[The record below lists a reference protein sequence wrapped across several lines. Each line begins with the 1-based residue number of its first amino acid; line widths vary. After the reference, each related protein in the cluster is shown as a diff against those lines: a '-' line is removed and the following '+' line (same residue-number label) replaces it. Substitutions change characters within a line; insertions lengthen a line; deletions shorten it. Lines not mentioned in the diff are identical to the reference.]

1 MATSAPIFIPTSC
14 IKKKNAILIKGFA
27 TYSMNLNY
35 VCMLKSPGLTS
46 RDSDLIDL
54 GYFGVKGMGKRDSE
68 LDVHE
73 VFRWLFWP
81 FVLKNLEKPYFIFIK

>member
-1 MATSAPIFIPTSC
+1 MSSALKSTGTFQSIWQPQHLSLSLLLVL
-14 IKKKNAILIKGFA
+14 KKKNAILIKGFA
-27 TYSMNLNY
+27 TYSMDLNY

-73 VFRWLFWP
+73 VFR
-81 FVLKNLEKPYFIFIK
+81 